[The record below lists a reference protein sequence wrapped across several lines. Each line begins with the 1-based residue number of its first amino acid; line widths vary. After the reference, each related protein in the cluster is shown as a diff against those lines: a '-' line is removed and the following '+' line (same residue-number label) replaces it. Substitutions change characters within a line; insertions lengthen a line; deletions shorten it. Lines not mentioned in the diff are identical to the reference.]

1 MKKSDDAIPE
11 FLRTA
16 RWRVAIYLVLTVV
29 LVCLIRYLVGNT
41 LSLTKVLDEDAKVYA
56 ADIMR
61 RSERDVAARIIS
73 LQDRARGLASGFRTV
88 PDDKLDDVLE
98 RLDDTSVVFDG
109 MLLVSPDGIVA
120 QSGEIIKGVS
130 EWAMAVEDPFSFM
143 DVGSVT
149 GLDFLISVPVPGA
162 ERPLAL
168 VCQQS
173 DSSLNQALEGA
184 LFDNLCFSCIVNG
197 QGEIAVMPETP
208 PSRG

>member
-1 MKKSDDAIPE
+1 MPTHARGVSDEKSDDAIPE

-88 PDDKLDDVLE
+88 PDDKLE
-98 RLDDTSVVFDG
+98 PCPRA
-109 MLLVSPDGIVA
+109 P
-120 QSGEIIKGVS
+120 
-130 EWAMAVEDPFSFM
+130 
-143 DVGSVT
+143 
-149 GLDFLISVPVPGA
+149 
-162 ERPLAL
+162 
-168 VCQQS
+168 
-173 DSSLNQALEGA
+173 
-184 LFDNLCFSCIVNG
+184 
-197 QGEIAVMPETP
+197 
-208 PSRG
+208 

>member
-1 MKKSDDAIPE
+1 MKGPDDSVPE

-16 RWRVAIYLVLTVV
+16 RRRVAIYLFLVAVLIG
-29 LVCLIRYLVGNT
+29 LIGYLVSNT
-41 LSLTKVLDEDAKVYA
+41 ISLTKVLDEDAKVYA
-56 ADIMR
+56 ADIMQ
-61 RSERDVAARIIS
+61 RSERDVTARIIS
-73 LQDRARGLASGFRTV
+73 LQDRARGLASGLRTV
-88 PDDKLDDVLE
+88 PDDKFDDVLA
-98 RLDDTSVVFDG
+98 RLGDTSVVFDG
-109 MLLVSPDGIVA
+109 MLLVSPEGVVA
-120 QSGEIIKGVS
+120 QGGTVLEGVR
-130 EWAMAVEDPFSFM
+130 EWALAVEDPFSSM

-197 QGEIAVMPETP
+197 QGEIAVMP
-208 PSRG
+208 

>member
-109 MLLVSPDGIVA
+109 MLLVSLDGIVA
-120 QSGEIIKGVS
+120 QSGEIIKGVP

-149 GLDFLISVPVPGA
+149 GLDLLISVPVPGA